1 MRLEKREVTLNEKE
15 SLADMLFFEKNLALA
30 YLSAVEKVDVKEARV
45 LLREHAQALKEW
57 IGRLQEGLEKTPRM

>member
-30 YLSAVEKVDVKEARV
+30 YLSAVEKVDVKEERV

>member
-1 MRLEKREVTLNEKE
+1 MKLEKREVMLNEKE

>member
-15 SLADMLFFEKNLALA
+15 SLADMLFFEKNLATS